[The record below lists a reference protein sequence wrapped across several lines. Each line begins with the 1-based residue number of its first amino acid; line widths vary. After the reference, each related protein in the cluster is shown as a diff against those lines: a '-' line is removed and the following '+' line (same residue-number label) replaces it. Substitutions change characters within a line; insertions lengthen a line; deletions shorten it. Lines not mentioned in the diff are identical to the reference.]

1 MARSIISPR
10 LIRGQLLFQVGD
22 VLFPTFA
29 QAACAWVAAIE
40 ALAEL
45 RRQGGGS

>member
-1 MARSIISPR
+1 MATPIIPR
-10 LIRGQLLFQVGD
+10 VIRGHLLFQVAD

-29 QAACAWVAAIE
+29 QAACAWAAAAE

-45 RRQGGGS
+45 RRTGGAS